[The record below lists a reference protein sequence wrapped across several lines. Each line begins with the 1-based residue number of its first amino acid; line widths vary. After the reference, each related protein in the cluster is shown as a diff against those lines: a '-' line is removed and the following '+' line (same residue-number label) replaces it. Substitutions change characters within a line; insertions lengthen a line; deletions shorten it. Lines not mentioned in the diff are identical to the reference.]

1 MNVLLSFLGR
11 LKIAWKIALSSG
23 IVIVLTTISGVLS
36 YSTFRASRD
45 IDSQIT
51 EAYYPLITN
60 LRSFQNL
67 LGEADELTT
76 NWMYLPNPDDKERL
90 MELMEESIPTITDRA
105 NELAPSFPDSLS
117 NAIKGYFQRYSEIL
131 PQIETL
137 TATLN
142 NEAAYEDDFLIFD
155 LIPLLD
161 DQITTPLHALSE
173 DLKVAI
179 QKLEMDTQE
188 LIDQKFLSFD
198 RVGNMIIVM
207 ASLAIVL
214 GILFTIIITRSIVRP
229 LHRLNKTIDELSIGK
244 IPEEHL
250 SQTSDEIGAMTTSVM
265 KLRKG
270 LLDTSSFATEIGKGN
285 LLVNHQLLSDEDL
298 LGKSLL
304 QMKNNLLVVINETQK
319 VVTTVAEEGKF
330 DERLELHQKQGAW
343 LDMSKGINS
352 LFESVTTPFQNVEKI
367 LSALAKGDLTQRYQ
381 IEAHGEILKL
391 TSSLNFAL
399 ENMTSL
405 LRDINEMAV
414 VIGDSS
420 SEMLVSGEEMSI
432 NTTEIASAISQM
444 SAGARN
450 QVNQVDQSS
459 QLVERIMESAKEM
472 GDSSRTIFSAAK
484 KGVEESE
491 RGSSMLDHVVK
502 SIGEINEASV
512 STNQAL
518 KALSGRSEKIGN
530 VLGVIAEI
538 AAQTNLLA
546 LNAAIEAAQAGE
558 AGRGFAVVAQ
568 EIRKLAEDC
577 KNSAKEIGILIDE
590 VSEDIDLA
598 VSTMDITNSSVEQGV
613 SAANK
618 ASEVFEEMAKTST
631 GTLEQSETI
640 LDLTNSQVEGIKN
653 VVTITE
659 SIVVISEQIAAGT
672 EEVNTSASEMEN
684 GMKEYIRK
692 SRDLNEISQKL
703 SVSLSQFELA
713 EKEDTENVSG
723 DLVKRA
729 TH

>member
-23 IVIVLTTISGVLS
+23 IVILLTTISGVLS
-36 YSTFRASRD
+36 YSTFRASRE
-45 IDSQIT
+45 IDNQIT
-51 EAYYPLITN
+51 EAYFPLITD
-60 LRSFQNL
+60 LRSYQNL

-90 MELMEESIPTITDRA
+90 MELIEETIPAINDRA
-105 NELAPSFPDSLS
+105 KELATSFPDSLS
-117 NAIKGYFQRYSEIL
+117 SEIEGYFQRYSEIL

-161 DQITTPLHALSE
+161 DQITTPLQVLSE

-179 QKLEMDTQE
+179 QKLEMDTQD
-188 LIDQKFLSFD
+188 LINQKFLSFD

-229 LHRLNKTIDELSIGK
+229 LHKLNKTIDELSIGK
-244 IPEEHL
+244 IPDVHL

-319 VVTTVAEEGKF
+319 VVNTVAEEGKF

-367 LSALAKGDLTQRYQ
+367 LSALAKGDLSQRYQ

-405 LRDINEMAV
+405 LRDINEMVV

-444 SAGARN
+444 SAGAQN

-459 QLVERIMESAKEM
+459 QLVEGIMESAKEM
-472 GDSSRTIFSAAK
+472 GESSRTIFSAAK

-491 RGSSMLDHVVK
+491 RGSNMLGHVVK

-530 VLGVIAEI
+530 VLGVITEI

-546 LNAAIEAAQAGE
+546 LNAAIEAAQAGD

-590 VSEDIDLA
+590 VSEDIDVA
-598 VSTMDITNSSVEQGV
+598 VSTMGITNSSVEQGV

-672 EEVNTSASEMEN
+672 EEVNTSANEMEN

-692 SRDLNEISQKL
+692 SRDLNDISQKL
-703 SVSLSQFELA
+703 SVSLSKFELA

-723 DLVKRA
+723 S
-729 TH
+729 